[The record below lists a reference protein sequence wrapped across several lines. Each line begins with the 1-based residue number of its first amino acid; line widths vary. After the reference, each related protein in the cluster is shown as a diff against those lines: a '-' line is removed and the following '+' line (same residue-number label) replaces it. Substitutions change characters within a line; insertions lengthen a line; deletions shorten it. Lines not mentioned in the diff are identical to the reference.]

1 MPQVKRETFV
11 SRIHKIDTGILTSF
25 VRMYNFDQLFSLRYN
40 YSFRNYVC
48 FICNK
53 NCKKTI
59 YKVKKIIVG
68 LIISATSFMNTVT
81 KTYETMTKK
90 NHQKEIVKIYKE
102 KRVNKKSKY

>member
-1 MPQVKRETFV
+1 LINFSVYATITLLGIMFV
-11 SRIHKIDTGILTSF
+11 L
-25 VRMYNFDQLFSLRYN
+25 
-40 YSFRNYVC
+40 YV
-48 FICNK
+48 IK
-53 NCKKTI
+53 TVKKTI

-81 KTYETMTKK
+81 KTYETMIKK

>member
-1 MPQVKRETFV
+1 MFV
-11 SRIHKIDTGILTSF
+11 L
-25 VRMYNFDQLFSLRYN
+25 
-40 YSFRNYVC
+40 YV
-48 FICNK
+48 IK
-53 NCKKTI
+53 TVKKTI

-81 KTYETMTKK
+81 KTYETMIKK

>member
-1 MPQVKRETFV
+1 MIKEILNNPWFWATITLLGIMFV
-11 SRIHKIDTGILTSF
+11 L
-25 VRMYNFDQLFSLRYN
+25 
-40 YSFRNYVC
+40 YV
-48 FICNK
+48 IK
-53 NCKKTI
+53 TVKKTI

>member
-1 MPQVKRETFV
+1 MINFSVYATITLLGIMFV
-11 SRIHKIDTGILTSF
+11 L
-25 VRMYNFDQLFSLRYN
+25 
-40 YSFRNYVC
+40 YV
-48 FICNK
+48 IK
-53 NCKKTI
+53 TVKKTI

-81 KTYETMTKK
+81 KTYETMIKK